1 MASSESFMFSV
12 ESSATLHLCFVACGP
27 AIFDVAMGIHT
38 GVKEITKVARSGLID
53 LLVAVVALTSLGT
66 WWVVVLA

>member
-1 MASSESFMFSV
+1 MFGV
-12 ESSATLHLCFVACGP
+12 ELPTMLHLCFVACGP

-66 WWVVVLA
+66 WWAGILA